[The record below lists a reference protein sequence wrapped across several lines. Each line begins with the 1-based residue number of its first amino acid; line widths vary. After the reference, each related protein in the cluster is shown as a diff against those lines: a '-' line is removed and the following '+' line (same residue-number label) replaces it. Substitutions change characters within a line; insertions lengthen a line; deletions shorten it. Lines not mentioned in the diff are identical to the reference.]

1 MRSVALIG
9 CGRWGTNHL
18 QVLQKLRAQ
27 GVVDR
32 LVVCDIDALK
42 LKDLKADAVYVSS
55 TLMLA
60 EETLD
65 TVAIVTPPST
75 HVPLLQTITENALPV
90 LVEKPLSDQHLVA
103 ADYLGKGFLPPVM
116 VVGYI
121 LRHHPGLQHLHQLI
135 ASETMGALRRVAYTR
150 TTTRKRPEDAT
161 PLSTLAV
168 HGLDAVAWLL
178 AQPLMKMETRQV
190 DVSSEAAHII
200 LHASDETLAEIEV
213 SWGAQEERRLITI
226 EGTKGTVTLDFGS
239 NAVESSIAP
248 SVAKPYIPQKPVL
261 SPLELEWRYFLNAVD
276 NGKQHVYPPVN
287 DLLDQSEWMATFG

>member
-27 GVVDR
+27 GMVGR
-32 LVVCDIDALK
+32 LVVCDIDATK
-42 LKDLKADAVYVSS
+42 LKTLKADAVYASS
-55 TLMLA
+55 TVMFA
-60 EETLD
+60 NETLD
-65 TVAIVTPPST
+65 AVAIVTPPST
-75 HVPLLQTITENALPV
+75 HVPLLQTTAETHLPV

-103 ADYLGKGFLPPVM
+103 ADYLGEGPLPPVM

-135 ASETMGALRRVAYTR
+135 ASETMGSLRRVAYIR
-150 TTTRKRPEDAT
+150 TTTRQRPKDAT

-200 LHASDETLAEIEV
+200 LHTHNETLAEIEV
-213 SWGAQEERRLITI
+213 SWGAQEERRLITV
-226 EGTKGTVTLDFGS
+226 EGANGTMTLDFGS
-239 NAVESSIAP
+239 NTVETSIAP
-248 SVAKPYIPQKPVL
+248 SVAKPYAPQEPAL
-261 SPLELEWRYFLNAVD
+261 SPLELEWRYFLNAIE
-276 NGKQHVYPPVN
+276 NEKQHAYPPVE